1 MSLALWQA
9 RQQAMR
15 LELPRLTAIVDPLQ
29 PARGLHDIH
38 IDGIPTSPARVLQ
51 VELPPAEQPGID
63 AFVRA
68 GDLAIT
74 YAERPAP
81 AMRTQVYW
89 RAGSHAQQDAIA
101 AIELLVSVQ
110 TSLLDSC
117 PRLVARS
124 ELFVDEV
131 LCLDDTG
138 RGQSAIPA
146 NEPCGYLFRPAGQEF
161 SYAEMIHPADAHG
174 TRLESQA
181 VDGGQRVELS
191 HQLFAE
197 RLEKGVILRAR
208 VLGLWVDR
216 AGDQD
221 AAAKHF
227 QAFLAAK
234 LPLTT

>member
-1 MSLALWQA
+1 
-9 RQQAMR
+9 
-15 LELPRLTAIVDPLQ
+15 
-29 PARGLHDIH
+29 
-38 IDGIPTSPARVLQ
+38 
-51 VELPPAEQPGID
+51 
-63 AFVRA
+63 
-68 GDLAIT
+68 
-74 YAERPAP
+74 
-81 AMRTQVYW
+81 MRTQVYW

-131 LCLDDTG
+131 LCIDDTG
-138 RGQSAIPA
+138 RAGNRQSPRTSRA
-146 NEPCGYLFRPAGQEF
+146 GYLFRPAGQDF

-181 VDGGQRVELS
+181 VDRGQRVELS

-208 VLGLWVDR
+208 VLGLWLDR

-227 QAFLAAK
+227 QAFLAARAAADD
-234 LPLTT
+234 LAAGRLAAAAPRLASGRRLLQD